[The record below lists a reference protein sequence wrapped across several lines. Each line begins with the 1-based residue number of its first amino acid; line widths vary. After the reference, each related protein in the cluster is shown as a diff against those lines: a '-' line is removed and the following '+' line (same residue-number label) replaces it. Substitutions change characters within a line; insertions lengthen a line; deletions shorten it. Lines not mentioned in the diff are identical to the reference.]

1 MHQNGEMRGMP
12 PPIPTTDLYARA
24 PRAKRSITRGARP
37 TSHTPR
43 KDEFDDD
50 APRQTVRHKTQRY
63 GEIHAIDIRSEI
75 LGLIREHLIAPDV
88 LVLVNGSRVM
98 LAGRVQRP
106 LDRQIAEDLVWSV
119 SAVSFCDNRL
129 ETA

>member
-1 MHQNGEMRGMP
+1 MRGMP
-12 PPIPTTDLYARA
+12 PPIPTKDLSTNA
-24 PRAKRSITRGARP
+24 PRTKRSITRGARP
-37 TSHTPR
+37 TPR
-43 KDEFDDD
+43 ASSADEFDED
-50 APRQTVRHKTQRY
+50 APTRTVRHKTQRY
-63 GEIHAIDIRSEI
+63 GQIHAIDIRSEI
-75 LGLIREHLIAPDV
+75 LALIREHLDAPDV

-119 SAVSFCDNRL
+119 SEVSFCDNRL